1 MIRLVFL
8 IWNVLLYINNPP
20 NILNVSTGVH
30 TYPQTLHKIS
40 RVNLEE
46 VHVIT
51 MIHLEPVQVGEHT
64 FIGVEVKLP
73 KTTLLTIS
81 NSRGYIM
88 CGALDVGLL
97 NERLADRKILA
108 ARAVGVKTL
117 KELLE
122 APMESVTTEAELL
135 GIKPGMPGY
144 EALLKLV

>member
-1 MIRLVFL
+1 
-8 IWNVLLYINNPP
+8 
-20 NILNVSTGVH
+20 
-30 TYPQTLHKIS
+30 
-40 RVNLEE
+40 
-46 VHVIT
+46 
-51 MIHLEPVQVGEHT
+51 MIHMEPIQVGEHT

-97 NERLADRKILA
+97 NERLGDRKILA

-117 KELLE
+117 RELLE
-122 APMESVTTEAELL
+122 APMESVTTEAEQL